1 MFPSKSR
8 QDTHAVT
15 ALFSALTVT
24 AFLALRAV
32 PVIPAFHGFPTVPAN
47 TAFHAFPAVPAI
59 TAALT
64 PAASR
69 YRFYLNEL

>member
-1 MFPSKSR
+1 MFLNKSR
-8 QDTHAVT
+8 QETHAVT

-24 AFLALRAV
+24 AF
-32 PVIPAFHGFPTVPAN
+32 
-47 TAFHAFPAVPAI
+47 HAFPAVPAI
-59 TAALT
+59 TAELT